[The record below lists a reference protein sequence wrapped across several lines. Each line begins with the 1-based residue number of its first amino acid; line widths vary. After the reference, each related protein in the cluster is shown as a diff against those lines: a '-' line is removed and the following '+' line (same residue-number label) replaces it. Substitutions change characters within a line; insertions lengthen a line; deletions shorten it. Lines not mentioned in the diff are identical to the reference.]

1 MMGRVRIL
9 VVFSVAAVP
18 VLWAAVVSGPGRFS
32 VAETAFALAVLLVVA
47 FTVPRLPATALAI
60 GIAGWVVTYTA
71 HAQADSAIGM
81 GVPALG
87 LAAVAFLS
95 GRGALSGRDGVV
107 VLVLGTAA
115 AVAAPLVVLGGP
127 DSALSSGAGV
137 AVLAVVPWTAGRY
150 RRRYER
156 MVRGGWERAEQLERE
171 AERAEAR
178 ERARLAGEMHDL
190 LGHELALAALRI
202 GALEVDAGL
211 SPEHRDAAKGARA
224 AITSAA
230 ERVTD
235 VVRLLRTEHE
245 VPIEPVAAVVEGAR
259 ASGLNVELV
268 EEGEPQRHPIIA
280 RTVHRVVSEALTNA
294 VKHAPGSE
302 VVVRVANGDDGTDLR
317 IANTGATGGAGQ
329 GGGHGL
335 VGLAERVGLVGGRF
349 QASRTGEG
357 FVVEAFVPAEPE
369 APSTTGAYRVRL
381 HQDVRRSARRV
392 IAVAAGVAVT
402 VVAAVCGY
410 VVFDAASSVLDPAD
424 FAGLTIGQDEASVA
438 RVLPGRTRVEPVD
451 PACRYYSTHANP
463 FDERHGDLFRL
474 CFRDGVL
481 TGKDLLVHRSR

>member
-1 MMGRVRIL
+1 MLFV
-9 VVFSVAAVP
+9 VAAVP

-47 FTVPRLPATALAI
+47 FTVSRSPATALAV

-81 GVPALG
+81 GAPALG
-87 LAAVAFLS
+87 LAAVAFFA
-95 GRGALSGRDGVV
+95 GRGAASGRDGVV
-107 VLVLGTAA
+107 VLVLGTSA
-115 AVAAPLVVLGGP
+115 AVAVPLAVLGAL

-150 RRRYER
+150 RRRYEQL
-156 MVRGGWERAEQLERE
+156 VRGGWERAEQLERE
-171 AERAEAR
+171 AEQTEAR
-178 ERARLAGEMHDL
+178 ERARLASEMHDL

-202 GALEVDAGL
+202 GALEVDTGL

-224 AITSAA
+224 AVTSAA
-230 ERVTD
+230 ERVAD

-245 VPIEPVAAVVEGAR
+245 APVQPVAVVVDGAR
-259 ASGLNVELV
+259 ASGLAVALV
-268 EEGEPQRHPIIA
+268 EEGEHQSHPIIA
-280 RTVHRVVSEALTNA
+280 RTIHRVLAEALTNA

-302 VVVRVANGDDGTDLR
+302 VSVLVTHGDDGTDLR
-317 IANTGATGGAGQ
+317 IATAGVTGGDGP

-335 VGLAERVGLVGGRF
+335 VGLAERVGLIGGRF
-349 QASRTGEG
+349 EAGKTDEG

-369 APSTTGAYRVRL
+369 APTSTGAYRTRMR
-381 HQDVRRSARRV
+381 QDVRRSAKRA
-392 IAVAAGVAVT
+392 IAVAVGVAAA
-402 VVAAVCGY
+402 VVAAVAGY
-410 VVFDAASSVLDPAD
+410 RVFDAASSVLDPAEFD
-424 FAGLTIGQDEASVA
+424 RLAIGQDEASVA
-438 RVLPGRTRVEPVD
+438 RVLPGRTRVAPAD